1 MMQRRWCVDDL
12 FCAASNSVNQH
23 LAWTDDLFRVL
34 SLHPAVAITE
44 RFQIAASFL
53 HVLAPDVSQPF
64 KAVIMGNSRFHVMA
78 SRSSNGVVSVGV
90 CKPSDP
96 FTMRM

>member
-1 MMQRRWCVDDL
+1 MRTL
-12 FCAASNSVNQH
+12 FYAASDGVNQH
-23 LAWTDDLFRVL
+23 LAWADDLFRVL
-34 SLHPAVAITE
+34 SLYPAVAITE
-44 RFQIAASFL
+44 LFQIAARFL

-64 KAVIMGNSRFHVMA
+64 KAVVMVSVRFHSMD

-96 FTMRM
+96 FTMRI